1 MTLRGFVRRL
11 RAKYGILNRALG
23 KREKIFERELIKEVR
38 TGDIAWDV
46 GAFVG
51 KYTEKLS
58 CAVGPEGRVFAFEP
72 NPQNRERLQE
82 RLGSE
87 KNVAVL
93 PVALGDKCESANL
106 LLSLG
111 RSRVVSDSDRSDVS
125 VVRMATG
132 DAMVDH
138 GEAAQPNLLKI
149 DAEGFELKILEGLRR
164 TLASA
169 ALRAVFIE
177 VHFQLLAERY
187 PAGNASAEI
196 VRLLKSNGFRIRWV
210 SPSHVAARRRG
221 SSA

>member
-1 MTLRGFVRRL
+1 MDLITSRPAMTLRGFVRRL

-38 TGDIAWDV
+38 TGYIAWDV

-138 GEAAQPNLLKI
+138 GEAAQP
-149 DAEGFELKILEGLRR
+149 
-164 TLASA
+164 
-169 ALRAVFIE
+169 
-177 VHFQLLAERY
+177 
-187 PAGNASAEI
+187 
-196 VRLLKSNGFRIRWV
+196 
-210 SPSHVAARRRG
+210 
-221 SSA
+221 

>member
-11 RAKYGILNRALG
+11 RARYGILNRPLG
-23 KREKIFERELIKEVR
+23 KREKIFERELINETK

-82 RLGSE
+82 RLGAE
-87 KNVAVL
+87 KNITIL
-93 PVALGDKCESANL
+93 PVALGDKCESVNL

-111 RSRVVSDSDRSDVS
+111 RSRVVSDSSRSDVS
-125 VVRMATG
+125 VVRMTTG
-132 DAMVDH
+132 DVMVDR
-138 GEAAQPNLLKI
+138 GKAAQPNLIKI
-149 DAEGFELKILEGLRR
+149 DAEGLELEILEGLHR

-169 ALRAVFIE
+169 ALRAIFIE

-196 VRLLKSNGFRIRWV
+196 VGLLKSHGFRIRWV
-210 SPSHVAARRRG
+210 SPSHVAARRGGG
-221 SSA
+221 SA

>member
-1 MTLRGFVRRL
+1 MDLITSRPAMTLRGFVRRL

-58 CAVGPEGRVFAFEP
+58 CALGPDELDFTFEP
-72 NPQNRERLQE
+72 IQQNRVRLQVWF
-82 RLGSE
+82 GSE
-87 KNVAVL
+87 EYVAVL

-106 LLSLG
+106 RLSLG

-132 DAMVDH
+132 DAMGDH
-138 GEAAQPNLLKI
+138 GEAAQ
-149 DAEGFELKILEGLRR
+149 
-164 TLASA
+164 
-169 ALRAVFIE
+169 
-177 VHFQLLAERY
+177 
-187 PAGNASAEI
+187 
-196 VRLLKSNGFRIRWV
+196 
-210 SPSHVAARRRG
+210 
-221 SSA
+221 